1 MTRRTIEDLTQ
12 SSSPPVESESGSMM
26 SPPAP
31 QASPAARSPMN
42 RNLHQDAPSPPTML
56 ATMTPVNIM
65 DLKKDLDDKRNEEH
79 NNATVYHVKTEMIYP
94 QDKED
99 AQDIYSHTMTVKH
112 HHQQH
117 APIDLIYEDGNKTV
131 IYTTTP
137 DQKGLEI
144 YSSQSGGDVT
154 INNINAHAHLTDVL
168 MDGGDDADVAATG
181 ADSHTAPPG
190 AVSVV
195 LQTGAQGLLQY
206 PQSQVPGTTVLVLSE
221 LVEDMSGVPVLG
233 LR

>member
-1 MTRRTIEDLTQ
+1 MTRRNIDELT
-12 SSSPPVESESGSMM
+12 SSNNSSPPVEQDNGGMM

-31 QASPAARSPMN
+31 QASPAARSPIN
-42 RNLHQDAPSPPTML
+42 GNIHQDAPSPPTML

-65 DLKKDLDDKRNEEH
+65 ELKKELDEKRAED
-79 NNATVYHVKTEMIYP
+79 ATVYHVKTEMIYP

-99 AQDIYSHTMTVKH
+99 TDMYSHSIAGKH

-144 YSSQSGGDVT
+144 YQSQSGGDVT
-154 INNINAHAHLTDVL
+154 INNINAHAHLSDVL
-168 MDGGDDADVAATG
+168 MDGSDDHDVNASSGTDPNG
-181 ADSHTAPPG
+181 APPG

-221 LVEDMSGVPVLG
+221 LVEDMSGVSVLG